1 VLPTVTID
9 VPQNQGFGAIAR
21 RTGTLIGLAD
31 VTWFSARLQNLLGQL
46 HIDPSTLPIFL
57 TDDVYLYIVNASN
70 CCILG
75 YHGAGHPTGIGLG
88 SVRSNGNAPIQTFV
102 FASWTTPGIFST
114 VPGFPP
120 IGDIH
125 ALSHEV
131 AEWLD
136 DPFVINAVQ
145 PWLTPT
151 APQYGCTTLLETG
164 DPVVGIGFNLG
175 GYTPEDEVF
184 WPWFLRQ
191 SPSSSLQGRYTL
203 MGPGN
208 PFPGFHVPATGCN

>member
-1 VLPTVTID
+1 MRYVSPLLH
-9 VPQNQGFGAIAR
+9 AAR
-21 RTGTLIGLAD
+21 IEPSPKRDAD
-31 VTWFSARLQNLLGQL
+31 VIFGQSFGSKL
-46 HIDPSTLPIFL
+46 AWMIRHAT
-57 TDDVYLYIVNASN
+57 V
-70 CCILG
+70 
-75 YHGAGHPTGIGLG
+75 LG
-88 SVRSNGNAPIQTFV
+88 SPSGAAPNATEAASESPQHATTAGV
-102 FASWTTPGIFST
+102 FGTIPGY
-114 VPGFPP
+114 PP
-120 IGDIH
+120 IADIH

-131 AEWLD
+131 AESLD

-191 SPSSSLQGRYTL
+191 SPSSAVGGRYTL
-203 MGPGN
+203 MGPFN
-208 PFPGFHVPATGCN
+208 TFNGFHIAATGCN